1 MSSVEERFIMKTEK
15 RWLGRWWTKT
25 SRPLTVSDLCWNA
38 WESAQKLVQDSNHFC
53 WFLSEEERELL
64 LLIDK
69 SLKFQPFDGQYK
81 ATIKINDTEIV
92 RESTSAI
99 QARNDACL
107 ATYECLFKLRI
118 SGNDGVECISRSIET
133 AQVSKAPSL
142 DSCSTNKAMLTKLSP
157 TDMESYRER
166 IIGT

>member
-1 MSSVEERFIMKTEK
+1 MNKNQPSVNRIRFVLECMRISTETGP
-15 RWLGRWWTKT
+15 RF
-25 SRPLTVSDLCWNA
+25 
-38 WESAQKLVQDSNHFC
+38 ESTEDI
-53 WFLSEEERELL
+53 LSEEERELL

-118 SGNDGVECISRSIET
+118 SGNDVVECISRSIET
-133 AQVSKAPSL
+133 AQVSKAPAL

>member
-1 MSSVEERFIMKTEK
+1 MNKNQPSVNRIRFVLECMRISTETGP
-15 RWLGRWWTKT
+15 RF
-25 SRPLTVSDLCWNA
+25 
-38 WESAQKLVQDSNHFC
+38 ESTEDI
-53 WFLSEEERELL
+53 LSEEERELL

>member
-1 MSSVEERFIMKTEK
+1 MNKNQPSVNRIRFVLECMRISTET
-15 RWLGRWWTKT
+15 GP
-25 SRPLTVSDLCWNA
+25 SF
-38 WESAQKLVQDSNHFC
+38 ESTEDI
-53 WFLSEEERELL
+53 LSEEERELL

-69 SLKFQPFDGQYK
+69 SLKIQPFDGQYK